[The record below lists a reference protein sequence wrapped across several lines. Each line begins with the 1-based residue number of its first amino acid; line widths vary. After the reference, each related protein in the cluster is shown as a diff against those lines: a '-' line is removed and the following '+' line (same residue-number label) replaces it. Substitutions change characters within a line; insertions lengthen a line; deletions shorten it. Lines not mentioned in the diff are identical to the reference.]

1 MDARPR
7 TDAITADD
15 LADLAELGA
24 TVDARTIKN
33 TLPNYAPT
41 SKAPKPGRHARKS
54 YKKTALASRLVPR
67 VLGAHTTAIK
77 SGAKCRQPDRP
88 SLRTP

>member
-7 TDAITADD
+7 TDAITADA

-24 TVDARTIKN
+24 TVDARTNKN

-54 YKKTALASRLVPR
+54 YKRTAVR
-67 VLGAHTTAIK
+67 
-77 SGAKCRQPDRP
+77 SGFARRRAKKIQW
-88 SLRTP
+88 

>member
-1 MDARPR
+1 MDAKPR
-7 TDAITADD
+7 ADAITADD
-15 LADLAELGA
+15 LADAAELGA

-54 YKKTALASRLVPR
+54 YKRTAVR
-67 VLGAHTTAIK
+67 
-77 SGAKCRQPDRP
+77 SGFARRRAKKIQW
-88 SLRTP
+88 

>member
-41 SKAPKPGRHARKS
+41 SKAPKLGRHARKS
-54 YKKTALASRLVPR
+54 YKKPAVR
-67 VLGAHTTAIK
+67 
-77 SGAKCRQPDRP
+77 SGFARRRAKKIQW
-88 SLRTP
+88 